1 MGAFKRK
8 FKDGEGKQQTA
19 PNWTV
24 EYFIDKQRFQHTL
37 EGSYKLSKKQ
47 AERECDSLKEAK
59 KQELYGTKTKTFAD
73 AQLIFYEDYLLK
85 LRKRQSS
92 THKRV
97 KDAYGPILAK
107 LLDRFGSY
115 KLDEITRGTI
125 IDFITERRRQGLKD
139 KTIKND
145 INTISAVYGYALMM
159 SYCADRDV
167 PNFPSIRKLLKA
179 SKPKTR
185 YLSEDD
191 FDKLV
196 AQSSGSMKF
205 YIQFNIETGLRLEE
219 ILSLRWQEVDW
230 QEKRLHILDTKNGK
244 DRYVPLSAKALQQL
258 QQQQQ
263 WKNTKEIDSEYV
275 ICKLNGTRYSTF
287 EKTFKRACQKANIK
301 YSLHD
306 LRRTFGSWRL
316 QGVRGVK
323 LDISQVSKVL
333 GHSDIAITSRVYAF
347 LNEQEIKL

>member
-8 FKDGEGKQQTA
+8 YKDGEGKWATS
-19 PNWTV
+19 PNWSC
-24 EYFIDKQRFQHTL
+24 EFFIDGNRFQHTL
-37 EGSYKLSKKQ
+37 KGSDKLSKKQ
-47 AERECDSLKEAK
+47 ADRECDSLKEAK
-59 KQELYGTKTKTFAD
+59 IQELYGTKTRTFAD

-92 THKRV
+92 THKRI
-97 KDAYGPILAK
+97 KDAYGPILVK
-107 LLDRFGSY
+107 LLDRFGRY
-115 KLDEITRGTI
+115 GLDTITRAEI
-125 IDFITERRRQGLKD
+125 IDFITERRREGIKD

-145 INTISAVYGYALMM
+145 INTISAVYGYAIMM
-159 SYCADRDV
+159 SYCTDRDV

-196 AQSSGSMKF
+196 AQCDGAIKF
-205 YIQFNIETGLRLEE
+205 VVEFDVETGLRMEE
-219 ILSLRWQEVDW
+219 LLSLRWQEVDW
-230 QEKRLHILDTKNGK
+230 QEKRIHILDTKNGK
-244 DRYVPLSAKALQQL
+244 DRFVPLSSKALQLL
-258 QQQQQ
+258 QQQLQ
-263 WKNTKEIDSEYV
+263 WKADNKVASEYV
-275 ICKLNGTRYSTF
+275 LSKKDGSRYSIP
-287 EKTFKRACQKANIK
+287 EKTFKLACKKAGIK

-347 LNEQEIKL
+347 LNEQEIRL

>member
-8 FKDGEGKQQTA
+8 YKDKENQWATSPNWSCEFFIDGE
-19 PNWTV
+19 
-24 EYFIDKQRFQHTL
+24 RFQHTL
-37 EGSYKLSKKQ
+37 KDSDKLSKKQ
-47 AERECDSLKEAK
+47 AERECDSLKDAK

-73 AQLIFYEDYLLK
+73 AQVIFYEDYLLK

-97 KDAYGPILAK
+97 KDAYGPILSK
-107 LLDRFGSY
+107 LLDKFGRHR
-115 KLDEITRGTI
+115 LDAIQRADI
-125 IDFITERRRQGLKD
+125 IDFITERRRQGIKD

-185 YLSEDD
+185 YFSEDD

-196 AQSSGSMKF
+196 AQCDGAIKF
-205 YIQFNIETGLRLEE
+205 IVEFDVETGLRMEE
-219 ILSLRWQEVDW
+219 LLSLRWQEVDW
-230 QEKRLHILDTKNGK
+230 QEKRIHILDTKNGK
-244 DRYVPLSAKALQQL
+244 DRFVPLSGRALELLQQQL
-258 QQQQQ
+258 QR
-263 WKNTKEIDSEYV
+263 KLGPEYV
-275 ICKLNGTRYSTF
+275 IAKKNGERYSIP
-287 EKTFKRACQKANIK
+287 EKTFKLACKKANIK